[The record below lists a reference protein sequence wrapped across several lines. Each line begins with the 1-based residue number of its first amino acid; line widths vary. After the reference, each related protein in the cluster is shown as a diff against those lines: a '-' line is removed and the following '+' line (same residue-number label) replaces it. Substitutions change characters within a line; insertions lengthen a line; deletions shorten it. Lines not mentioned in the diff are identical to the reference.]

1 MNCIRITETHKKIK
15 RRTPYW
21 LTDDGRCAFFSE
33 SFCYHIWWQF
43 NQCDDKKW
51 REKNPQ
57 NYTAND
63 NITCLIIMCV
73 QYPWSDAI
81 SDFYRSYSNWFY
93 GRRRINNWVRGIKYT
108 HFMIEV
114 INCKPANSLK
124 CMRSMSLLL
133 SAQNTARTTSNAKK
147 MTTKKLYNRLIAT
160 VHNITNSLSAKCIWI
175 HVIMVLKT
183 RTPHLIMAKWKEI
196 GILDIRNKKD
206 HIETIVLISYV
217 W

>member
-1 MNCIRITETHKKIK
+1 MVVVCIFQWK
-15 RRTPYW
+15 
-21 LTDDGRCAFFSE
+21 
-33 SFCYHIWWQF
+33 FCYHIWWQF

-51 REKNPQ
+51 REKKNPQ

-63 NITCLIIMCV
+63 KITSLIIMCV

-93 GRRRINNWVRGIKYT
+93 GRRRTNNRVRGVIYT

-114 INCKPANSLK
+114 INCKPAYSLK

-133 SAQNTARTTSNAKK
+133 SAQNIARTYNIKWIKNK

-175 HVIMVLKT
+175 HT
-183 RTPHLIMAKWKEI
+183 
-196 GILDIRNKKD
+196 
-206 HIETIVLISYV
+206 
-217 W
+217 

>member
-1 MNCIRITETHKKIK
+1 MRWQEMKK
-15 RRTPYW
+15 
-21 LTDDGRCAFFSE
+21 
-33 SFCYHIWWQF
+33 
-43 NQCDDKKW
+43 
-51 REKNPQ
+51 EKNPQ

-63 NITCLIIMCV
+63 KITCLIIMCV

-81 SDFYRSYSNWFY
+81 SDFYRSHSNWFY
-93 GRRRINNWVRGIKYT
+93 GRRRTNNWVRGVIYT

-114 INCKPANSLK
+114 INCKPAYSLK

-133 SAQNTARTTSNAKK
+133 SAQNIARTYKHQMQKK
-147 MTTKKLYNRLIAT
+147 EINMTTEKLYNRLIAT

-196 GILDIRNKKD
+196 GILDIRNKKRSHWNNRAYLILMIKAHQIKLNVLVD
-206 HIETIVLISYV
+206 HC
-217 W
+217 